1 MASGVFHHELRERKF
16 GTLPQEYRIR
26 STALPFRLGHAGLS
40 GGELRQ
46 KDASAMIWKE
56 EPARGW

>member
-46 KDASAMIWKE
+46 KDASAMI
-56 EPARGW
+56 